1 MRNITLLLAFAA
13 LAATSCSLQLDS
25 QYGLRWEPK
34 TRTVP
39 NSERGQKST
48 SAPEIALAEPAAPSW
63 NSHERQAS
71 ESFETVTQLDYT
83 VEHQDTEL
91 VPHPDMDAST
101 ADVIELDPQFLER
114 EPASILMGT
123 PSNVQRADPNPAAA
137 LGAALLIIAGI
148 FGLLVATIFII
159 IMGAYGASF
168 GGVLFTLAILAL
180 SILFFVIAGNLV
192 KSSK

>member
-1 MRNITLLLAFAA
+1 MRHTTLLLAFAA
-13 LAATSCSLQLDS
+13 LAFTSCSLQLDS

-34 TRTVP
+34 THTVP

-63 NSHERQAS
+63 NSYERQAS

-83 VEHQDTEL
+83 LEHQDTEL
-91 VPHPDMDAST
+91 VPHPSMDAAP
-101 ADVIELDPQFLER
+101 ADVIQLDPHFLER
-114 EPASILMGT
+114 ELTSVSTDT
-123 PSNVQRADPNPAAA
+123 PTNVHHAAPNAATV

-148 FGLLVATIFII
+148 FGLLVAAIFMI

-168 GGVLFTLAILAL
+168 GGVLITLAILAL

-192 KSSK
+192 KS